1 MYYNLISV
9 NSCYRNSPPFSP
21 NSRLSPGPYFWKI
34 SEFLR
39 YPRLGPYA
47 YFNLGVY
54 PNVGVSDG
62 TYTIKSYLFMHII
75 EFIFCARMDYSNL
88 SQYER
93 YLGNICVHTCF
104 AYVDD
109 HINPFLNGISCRIC
123 SILWKLRQ
131 KFSKHYKMAELK
143 YVLSQIEGA
152 LWLAYSFYDLHWIAE
167 WVKLA

>member
-1 MYYNLISV
+1 MRAV
-9 NSCYRNSPPFSP
+9 VKVWYRNSPPFSP
-21 NSRLSPGPYFWKI
+21 YSRLSPGPYFSKI

-47 YFNLGVY
+47 YSNLGVY
-54 PNVGVSDG
+54 PNVGVRDG
-62 TYTIKSYLFMHII
+62 TYTIKSYLFMHIFARII

-109 HINPFLNGISCRIC
+109 HINPFLNAISRHIC
-123 SILWKLRQ
+123 SIL
-131 KFSKHYKMAELK
+131 
-143 YVLSQIEGA
+143 
-152 LWLAYSFYDLHWIAE
+152 
-167 WVKLA
+167 